1 MALINDLRNKK
12 ITKAYSKKN
21 NDIFDEYLNKTL
33 SREQLTGVMDM
44 IEYPEIHQP
53 ECASTD

>member
-12 ITKAYSKKN
+12 ITKTYSKKN

-53 ECASTD
+53 